1 MWQEAPVHSQTQGMS
16 SFPFFSALP
25 NLITLGRLLLVP
37 VIISM
42 IVDGRWEAAFLL
54 FLVAGISDAVDGF
67 LAKRFGLA
75 SELGAYLDPI
85 ADKALLVSIFIALA
99 IVRVIPSSLAILVVS
114 RDVLIVGA
122 IIMARVLDRPM
133 TIRPLPVSKAN
144 TTVQIVFAAA
154 VLGGNAFQLDLGPWA
169 TGAMVLVAALTLASA
184 AAYLK
189 QWLTHMLD

>member
-1 MWQEAPVHSQTQGMS
+1 MWQEARVQSQTQGMS
-16 SFPFFSALP
+16 SFSFFSALP

-37 VIISM
+37 AIISM
-42 IVDGRWEAAFLL
+42 IVDGRWVAAFVL
-54 FLVAGISDAVDGF
+54 FLVAGVSDAVDGF
-67 LAKRFGLA
+67 LAKRFALT
-75 SELGAYLDPI
+75 SELGAYLDPV
-85 ADKALLVSIFIALA
+85 ADKALLVSIFITLA
-99 IVRVIPSSLAILVVS
+99 IVRVIPSPLAILVVS

-122 IIMARVLDRPM
+122 ILMARVLDRPM

-154 VLGGNAFQLDLGPWA
+154 MLGANAFRLDLGQWA
-169 TGAMVLVAALTLASA
+169 DWAMAAVAALTLASA